1 MDMAPF
7 DQFTIT
13 PLVDINTYES
23 SDEDDDGYD
32 YDPEITLHSIE
43 KSKTINF
50 SIRANYTNWKPREA
64 FRELV
69 QNWYVIPTDPDIIRL
84 IV

>member
-1 MDMAPF
+1 MALFAQSTANLQADMNIDAS
-7 DQFTIT
+7 
-13 PLVDINTYES
+13 S

-32 YDPEITLHSIE
+32 YDPEVTLGSIQR
-43 KSKTINF
+43 SMTINF

-69 QNWYVIPTDPDIIRL
+69 QNWYVVPGY
-84 IV
+84 